1 MEMILI
7 LGFGALLI
15 FFMMNSR
22 KKQRQQQEKLS
33 TGLVPGASVMTTFGV
48 FGTVLDVMP
57 EENKVTIEA
66 GPGTVLT
73 VQRQAIGQ
81 IEEPVDAGLHGAGAA
96 DADAD
101 RVDADLGD
109 TQIPDDLSSLA
120 PTDAD
125 DDERGTAADLSDAA
139 VDADVDEQADT
150 DGPRD
155 NVVDDSSPTTSG
167 ADDAEDVDD
176 VDSDDVDSDGDRR

>member
-33 TGLVPGASVMTTFGV
+33 SGLVVGARVMTTFGV
-48 FGTVLDVMP
+48 FGTVVDVLP

-73 VQRQAIGQ
+73 VHRQAIGQ
-81 IEEPVDAGLHGAGAA
+81 IDEPVDAGLHDAGA
-96 DADAD
+96 DTDSD

-109 TQIPDDLSSLA
+109 TQIPDDLSSLT
-120 PTDAD
+120 PTDAH
-125 DDERGTAADLSDAA
+125 DDEHGTAGAPIDG
-139 VDADVDEQADT
+139 DADVDERADA
-150 DGPRD
+150 
-155 NVVDDSSPTTSG
+155 DDSRADAADGSSRETSDPD

-176 VDSDDVDSDGDRR
+176 VDSDGDRR

>member
-33 TGLVPGASVMTTFGV
+33 SGLVVGARVMTTFGV
-48 FGTVLDVMP
+48 FGTVVDVMP

-73 VQRQAIGQ
+73 VHRQAIGQ
-81 IEEPVDAGLHGAGAA
+81 IDEPVDAGLQGAGAV
-96 DADAD
+96 DADSD

-109 TQIPDDLSSLA
+109 TQIPDDLSSLTPSDA
-120 PTDAD
+120 HDDERASAADPIDGDADPDAQADAD
-125 DDERGTAADLSDAA
+125 DARVDAA
-139 VDADVDEQADT
+139 
-150 DGPRD
+150 
-155 NVVDDSSPTTSG
+155 DDSSRETHD

-176 VDSDDVDSDGDRR
+176 VDSDGDRR

>member
-33 TGLVPGASVMTTFGV
+33 TGLVPGARVMTTFGV
-48 FGTVLDVMP
+48 FGTVVDVMP

-66 GPGTVLT
+66 GPGTTFT
-73 VQRQAIGQ
+73 VHRQAVGS
-81 IEEPVDAGLHGAGAA
+81 IEGPDEPADADPNGTGA
-96 DADAD
+96 ADAD

-120 PTDAD
+120 PSDAD
-125 DDERGTAADLSDAA
+125 DDERGTAADPIDDAVASDGS
-139 VDADVDEQADT
+139 DDEPADT
-150 DGPRD
+150 DD
-155 NVVDDSSPTTSG
+155 AATAAADDSSPLTSDG
-167 ADDAEDVDD
+167 DDAEDVDD
-176 VDSDDVDSDGDRR
+176 VDSDGDRR

>member
-33 TGLVPGASVMTTFGV
+33 SGLVVGARVMTTFGV
-48 FGTVLDVMP
+48 FGTVVDVMP

-73 VQRQAIGQ
+73 VHRQAIGQ
-81 IEEPVDAGLHGAGAA
+81 IDEPVDAGLHGAGAA

-109 TQIPDDLSSLA
+109 TQVPDDLSSLTPA
-120 PTDAD
+120 DAH
-125 DDERGTAADLSDAA
+125 DDERGTAADLIDG
-139 VDADVDEQADT
+139 DADVDERADT
-150 DGPRD
+150 DDARAD
-155 NVVDDSSPTTSG
+155 AADDSSRETSD

-176 VDSDDVDSDGDRR
+176 VDSDGDRR